1 MAQILP
7 GAQSQPLTGGLDT
20 LVISI
25 VSHGHGAMVQ
35 RLLEELARWSAPAI
49 TRVVITHNLKDVPPH
64 APRGGWPFAVELVQ
78 NDRPR
83 GFGFN
88 HNQALRNAPE
98 ALVCVLNPDISLAG
112 GDPFTVLKEVAL
124 KNGVGCAYPEQVD
137 AQGRRQDAER
147 SVPSPSALWARRG
160 LGRRDGRADWV
171 NAACLVVPGNVWR
184 ALGGFDE
191 RYYMYC
197 EDVDFSL
204 RLRLGGWKLER
215 APVRVIHAA
224 QRASSRSPRHFI
236 WHIASLLRFWRSLV
250 YKQSLHMVTD
260 RSGAK
265 VTIDPS

>member
-1 MAQILP
+1 M
-7 GAQSQPLTGGLDT
+7 QSAPAEPPPQAGGSDT
-20 LVISI
+20 LVVSI

-35 RLLEELARWSAPAI
+35 RLLEELAQWSASAI
-49 TRVVITHNLKDVPPH
+49 TRVVITHNLKEAPPRPP
-64 APRGGWPFAVELVQ
+64 AGGWPFGVEVLH
-78 NDRPR
+78 NRRPQ

-98 ALVCVLNPDISLAG
+98 ALVCVLNPDVGLG
-112 GDPFTVLKEVAL
+112 GADPFTLLKQVAA
-124 KNGVGCAYPEQVD
+124 KSGVGCAYPEQVD
-137 AQGRRQDAER
+137 ELGRRQDAER

-160 LGRRDGRADWV
+160 LGRADTRVDWV
-171 NAACLVVPGNVWR
+171 NAACLVIPGGAWR

-204 RLRLGGWKLER
+204 RLQLGGWRIER
-215 APVRVIHAA
+215 APVQVIHGA
-224 QRASSRSPRHFI
+224 QRASSRSPRHFL
-236 WHIASLLRFWRSLV
+236 WHVASLLRFWRSPV
-250 YKQSLHMVTD
+250 YRQSLQMVTD